1 LLTIAKKFPR
11 FRHVHT
17 KKGIQLPQE
26 RVHHCIGPAF
36 NPSLQQQT
44 KECFCARRKVT
55 HQFQKYLL
63 KLCLRYEIYL
73 FEEVPKFEF
82 KISSL
87 DNEHDFQHCCFFL
100 VIMYVSKLGSGS
112 VTSTHFQLK
121 HNSAESHIV
130 TVKSGNVVTV
140 G

>member
-1 LLTIAKKFPR
+1 
-11 FRHVHT
+11 
-17 KKGIQLPQE
+17 
-26 RVHHCIGPAF
+26 
-36 NPSLQQQT
+36 
-44 KECFCARRKVT
+44 VT

-130 TVKSGNVVTV
+130 RYIEREIYGTVRVTFYSRSPA
-140 G
+140 